1 MLRALFV
8 SPLNRMILGGL
19 RVKSILTNVL
29 GASVLTIGVLSMS
42 ASSATA
48 ATLVDTLKGND
59 NSNPIEY
66 EGMTYDFFGKYDVDD
81 SKFTGNEFLIDL
93 GPLDDGEAKDGT
105 ATVASG
111 GAGLYSVKAGNGY
124 ALYYTDDLSNID
136 WNTSDRQNKGLS
148 HLSVWR
154 TRTIVPQPEAIP
166 EPASLLGLAAVG
178 VAVAGGAL
186 KKKAIA

>member
-1 MLRALFV
+1 MLRALFI

-154 TRTIVPQPEAIP
+154 TRTIVPQPETIP

-186 KKKAIA
+186 KKRAIA

>member
-124 ALYYTDDLSNID
+124 ALYYTDDLSSID
-136 WNTSDRQNKGLS
+136 WNTADRKNKGLS

-154 TRTIVPQPEAIP
+154 TRTVVPKPEAIP

-178 VAVAGGAL
+178 VVVAGGAL